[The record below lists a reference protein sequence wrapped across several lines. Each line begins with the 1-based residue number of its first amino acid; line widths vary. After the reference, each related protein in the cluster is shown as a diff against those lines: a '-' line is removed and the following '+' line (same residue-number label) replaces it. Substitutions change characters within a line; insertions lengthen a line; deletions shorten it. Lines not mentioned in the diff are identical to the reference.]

1 MCLNSAD
8 HMEISGQKCSD
19 PPSKF
24 CCGATETRS
33 ELRDT
38 KNLSENFEL
47 KIDFRNFRNF
57 LKKIYGY
64 SNIDCS
70 V

>member
-38 KNLSENFEL
+38 KNLSENFVL
-47 KIDFRNFRNF
+47 KIDFRIF
-57 LKKIYGY
+57 
-64 SNIDCS
+64 
-70 V
+70 